1 MGKIRLSINNDGLKK
16 NELGSLNQKDLK
28 KILDYYDSKVPI
40 TGVDESLYTNGR
52 YATVNSGDVWVD
64 NRKPNIDDKNGKVK
78 WTRIDLKKL
87 LNKKKVPEVMY
98 ISNGY
103 VAYKVKGDMYSHWR
117 VGDLYMLNN
126 DVIRNVGRYN
136 TNRGFE
142 LLNDDDEVKFTDII
156 QGRAN
161 TKEGYW
167 TSGWKTVKEAF
178 DDWYNGKI
186 KTYHGEYRDNP
197 DMFGTSMKSE
207 KQKRR
212 FESYKTP
219 ERLLNFDVQNQ
230 YPIGRDEHE
239 GQINSVDNFSAD
251 VWREA
256 FAGADSYEVFE
267 GGLSD
272 PFYNVQWWPS
282 KGGDFQFTNDIPF
295 YDAFG
300 LITYEDIINEFK
312 GTPIGY
318 MAERQNNVETINS
331 YQNIAEILFGKSM
344 DAKKIGKKNYAVSS
358 KLRRNIATFPEDENA
373 RGESINFAQNIRKS
387 KNKDGTRKNK
397 LQWKNNRAVI
407 FNPNSTF
414 QFARTFGNKKGQK
427 IRYVSRK
434 AGDGLVIWREQG
446 FARLAAENARKKG
459 YLIRTVPVAGGYVNL
474 MAKRK
479 HYYKGQ
485 EWFDEIQHGYTEE
498 NRKYLEKRGIP
509 ADDRKTRYPRGKA
522 NDYYRRLRR

>member
-1 MGKIRLSINNDGLKK
+1 MMRLRNDEVKK
-16 NELGSLNQKDLK
+16 NELGSFNEKDLK

-40 TGVDESLYTNGR
+40 TQVYEDDGLTYLDGVGR
-52 YATVNSGDVWVD
+52 YDTIKNSLRWEDYM
-64 NRKPNIDDKNGKVK
+64 KPNIDDKNGKIK

-103 VAYKVKGDMYSHWR
+103 VAYKVQGDMYSNWR
-117 VGDLYMLNN
+117 VGNLYMLNN
-126 DVIRNVGRYN
+126 DVVRNVGKSYS
-136 TNRGFE
+136 
-142 LLNDDDEVKFTDII
+142 LNPKDNQVEFTDII
-156 QGRAN
+156 YGKTN
-161 TKEGYW
+161 TQSGYW

-178 DDWYNGKI
+178 DDWYYGNL

-197 DMFGTSMKSE
+197 ETTVDMKSE
-207 KQKRR
+207 KQSRR
-212 FESYKTP
+212 FETYRTP
-219 ERLLNFDVQNQ
+219 ERLLNFDVQKE

-239 GQINSVDNFSAD
+239 SQINSVRNFSPD
-251 VWREA
+251 VWRKA
-256 FAGADSYEVFE
+256 FGGADSYEVFRD
-267 GGLSD
+267 GLSD
-272 PFYNVQWWPS
+272 PFYNVQWWPP
-282 KGGDFQFTNDIPF
+282 KGGNFQFTNDIPF
-295 YDAFG
+295 EDAFG
-300 LITYEDIINEFK
+300 LIKYEDIAKEFK
-312 GTPIGY
+312 GTPIGVE
-318 MAERQNNVETINS
+318 AERVLQLPSEQRRWKGQV
-331 YQNIAEILFGKSM
+331 LFGNTM
-344 DAKKIGKKNYAVSS
+344 RPIQYGKYSPISS

-397 LQWKNNRAVI
+397 LQWKNERAVI

-446 FARLAAENARKKG
+446 FARLAAENARRKG

-479 HYYKGQ
+479 HYLKGQ
-485 EWFDEIQHGYTEE
+485 EWFDEIQHGYSEE
-498 NRKYLEKRGIP
+498 NRNYLEKVGIP
-509 ADDRKTRYPRGKA
+509 ADDLRTRYPRGKA